1 VQDKEI
7 DMQFR
12 TLVRLEGKTATGLEV
27 PPAVVEA
34 LGAGKRAKV
43 VVTINGYSY
52 RSSVAPYSGVYM
64 LPLAAEHRD
73 AAGVAAGETIDVDL
87 VVDTEVRAVV
97 APADLAAALD
107 ADAAAR
113 KAFDALSYSNQRRH
127 VLSIEDAKTPET
139 RARRV
144 AKVLERLIG

>member
-1 VQDKEI
+1 
-7 DMQFR
+7 MQFR

-43 VVTINGYSY
+43 VVTINGYGG
-52 RSSVAPYSGVYM
+52 RSSVATQTCVYVR
-64 LPLAAEHRD
+64 PV
-73 AAGVAAGETIDVDL
+73 AGVNSNGVGVAGGDVLDVDL
-87 VVDTEVRAVV
+87 AVDTEVRAVV

-127 VLSIEDAKTPET
+127 VLSVEDAKTPET

>member
-1 VQDKEI
+1 
-7 DMQFR
+7 MQFR

-64 LPLAAEHRD
+64 LPLAAEHRNG
-73 AAGVAAGETIDVDL
+73 AGVAAGDVIDVDL
-87 VVDTEVRAVV
+87 AVDTEVRAVV

>member
-1 VQDKEI
+1 
-7 DMQFR
+7 MQFR

-52 RSSVAPYSGVYM
+52 RSSIAPYTGVYM
-64 LPLAAEHRD
+64 LPLAAEHRNG
-73 AAGVAAGETIDVDL
+73 AGVAAGDVIDVDL
-87 VVDTEVRAVV
+87 AVDTEVRAVV

-127 VLSIEDAKTPET
+127 VLSVEDAKTPET

>member
-64 LPLAAEHRD
+64 LPLAAEHRNG
-73 AAGVAAGETIDVDL
+73 AGVAAGDVIDVDL
-87 VVDTEVRAVV
+87 AVDTEVRAVV

-127 VLSIEDAKTPET
+127 VLSVEYAKTPET

>member
-52 RSSVAPYSGVYM
+52 RSSIAPYTGVYM
-64 LPLAAEHRD
+64 LPLAAEHRNG
-73 AAGVAAGETIDVDL
+73 AGVAAGDVIDVDL
-87 VVDTEVRAVV
+87 AVDTEVRAVV

-127 VLSIEDAKTPET
+127 VLSVEDAKTPET

>member
-1 VQDKEI
+1 
-7 DMQFR
+7 MQFR

>member
-1 VQDKEI
+1 MRFTAMI
-7 DMQFR
+7 I
-12 TLVRLEGKTATGLEV
+12 LEGKTATGIAV
-27 PPAVVEA
+27 PPAVVEG
-34 LGAGKRAKV
+34 LGGGKRAKV
-43 VVTINGYSY
+43 LVTLNGYTY

-64 LPLAAEHRD
+64 LPLAAEHRNG
-73 AAGVAAGETIDVDL
+73 AGVAAGDVIDVDL
-87 VVDTEVRAVV
+87 AVDTEVRAVV

>member
-1 VQDKEI
+1 
-7 DMQFR
+7 MQFR

-64 LPLAAEHRD
+64 LPLAAEHRNG
-73 AAGVAAGETIDVDL
+73 AGVAAGDVIDVDL
-87 VVDTEVRAVV
+87 AVDTEVRAVV

-127 VLSIEDAKTPET
+127 VLSVEDAKTPET